1 MYCHAYKTNTIP
13 LIQHTVPLHSQFLRP
28 WIQTFLAFFSDPVHQ
43 ISTRVSQKMLDPIQK
58 HISARFTL
66 IEVTYLEALLCHNTK
81 ILWVGFYSLH
91 PLFPAALNPG
101 ETFSV
106 FFLDPVQRISTRSY
120 VSQCQLIYSVIT
132 TAISLILGLFPAEIL
147 LLMCFCHIKHHHDV
161 AVFCHNFSFSKL
173 HIFAPGLFV
182 SSRF

>member
-1 MYCHAYKTNTIP
+1 MLLSKWFLQPESRWDFLSHFFLNQSISKNVGRNSKSHSCKV
-13 LIQHTVPLHSQFLRP
+13 HTHWGHIFRTLAVSLCQNIMGGILCTPCTPWFLRP
-28 WIQTFLAFFSDPVHQ
+28 WV
-43 ISTRVSQKMLDPIQK
+43 RVRHSR
-58 HISARFTL
+58 S
-66 IEVTYLEALLCHNTK
+66 
-81 ILWVGFYSLH
+81 
-91 PLFPAALNPG
+91 
-101 ETFSV
+101 

-161 AVFCHNFSFSKL
+161 AVFCHHFSFSRL

>member
-1 MYCHAYKTNTIP
+1 M
-13 LIQHTVPLHSQFLRP
+13 
-28 WIQTFLAFFSDPVHQ
+28 LAFFF
-43 ISTRVSQKMLDPIQK
+43 STRVSRKMLDPIQNHITARSK
-58 HISARFTL
+58 LQSLRSHISRPCCVTL
-66 IEVTYLEALLCHNTK
+66 PK
-81 ILWVGFYSLH
+81 ISLVQFFSLH
-91 PLFPAALNPG
+91 PLVPTALNPG

-147 LLMCFCHIKHHHDV
+147 LLLCFCHIKHHHDV
-161 AVFCHNFSFSKL
+161 AVFCHHFSFSRL